1 MSQKSSSLDIEG
13 KVGSFELPSSL
24 LFYIKDEKMKETVLH
39 HIVDKYQI
47 SSQDEVHLVADEKKS
62 KKGAVTI
69 GAMREFIKK
78 ISLTPVGPVRLGIIE
93 SAESMTT
100 EAANALLKTLEEP
113 PRKALLTLFSKNS
126 KLLST
131 IKSRC
136 REIEIAEGGDKIE
149 ADPEI
154 EKLLLRPFSVQ
165 SKFVEEKIKSNG
177 SDELIEK
184 LILEAA
190 LRVRREKDGSSTAL
204 VKEAF
209 KTKKLIAGNANSR
222 LAIENLLLKFLK

>member
-1 MSQKSSSLDIEG
+1 MSDISSSLDIEG

-24 LFYIKDEKMKETVLH
+24 LFYIKNEKIKETVLH
-39 HIVDKYQI
+39 YIVDKYQI
-47 SSQDEVHLVADEKKS
+47 SSQDEVYLVADEKKS
-62 KKGAVTI
+62 KKGAITI

-93 SAESMTT
+93 SAESMTG

-113 PRKALLTLFSKNS
+113 PRKALLALFSKNA
-126 KLLST
+126 KLLPT

-136 REIEIAEGGDKIE
+136 REVEIAEAGDKIE
-149 ADPEI
+149 TDPEI
-154 EKLLLRPFSVQ
+154 EKLLKESFSKQ
-165 SKFVEEKIKSNG
+165 SKFVEEEIKNNG
-177 SDELIEK
+177 GDELLGK
-184 LILEAA
+184 LIVAAA
-190 LRVRREKDGSSTAL
+190 LRVRQKKDGSSAKL
-204 VKEAF
+204 AKEAF

>member
-1 MSQKSSSLDIEG
+1 MDRNVSSLDIEG

-24 LFYIKDEKMKETVLH
+24 LFYIKSTTIMEAVLH

-47 SSQDEVHLVADEKKS
+47 SSQDEVYLVADEKKS
-62 KKGAVTI
+62 KKGVTTI

-78 ISLTPVGPVRLGIIE
+78 ISLTPIGPVRLGIIE

-136 REIEIAEGGDKIE
+136 REMEIAEVGDKIE
-149 ADPEI
+149 TDPEI
-154 EKLLLRPFSVQ
+154 EKLLKESFSKQ
-165 SKFVEEKIKSNG
+165 SKYVEEKIKSNG
-177 SDELIEK
+177 GDELAEK
-184 LILEAA
+184 LIVAAA
-190 LRVRREKDGSSTAL
+190 LRVRQMRDGDSAKL
-204 VKEAF
+204 AKEAF
-209 KTKKLIAGNANSR
+209 KTKKLIAKNANSR
-222 LAIENLLLKFLK
+222 LALENLLLKFLK

>member
-113 PRKALLTLFSKNS
+113 PRNALLTLFIKVRLMLLKPFSAFITR
-126 KLLST
+126 LLS
-131 IKSRC
+131 S
-136 REIEIAEGGDKIE
+136 AY
-149 ADPEI
+149 
-154 EKLLLRPFSVQ
+154 LVLHLLRW
-165 SKFVEEKIKSNG
+165 
-177 SDELIEK
+177 
-184 LILEAA
+184 
-190 LRVRREKDGSSTAL
+190 
-204 VKEAF
+204 
-209 KTKKLIAGNANSR
+209 ANNLP
-222 LAIENLLLKFLK
+222 LACL